1 MNKTNIFII
10 IILTFIILYYLTTK
24 NVEKFIDIDIN
35 DINIIPTK
43 SPTTIPTPTLTTIP
57 THTPIP
63 TTSPTFYYV
72 TKETKCPIGKY
83 KFKDVCASCPYPY
96 TSLDGKTCRCPVGL
110 VDGLFLGSC
119 IQCDSENSVIT
130 GESKQYGAMILNK
143 TECVPM

>member
-10 IILTFIILYYLTTK
+10 IILTYIILYYLTTN
-24 NVEKFIDIDIN
+24 NVEKFIDIN
-35 DINIIPTK
+35 NSNITTIPTK
-43 SPTTIPTPTLTTIP
+43 SPIPTPT
-57 THTPIP
+57 HTPRP
-63 TTSPTFYYV
+63 TTSPTFFYI

-83 KFKDVCASCPYPY
+83 KTRDVCASCPSPY
-96 TSLDGKTCRCPVGL
+96 TSLDGKTCRCPIGL

-143 TECVPM
+143 TKCVPI